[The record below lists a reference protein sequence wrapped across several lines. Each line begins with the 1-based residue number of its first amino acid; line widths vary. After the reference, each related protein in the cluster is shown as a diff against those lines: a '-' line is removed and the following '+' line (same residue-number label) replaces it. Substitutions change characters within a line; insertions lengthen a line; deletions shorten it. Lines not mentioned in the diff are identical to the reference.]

1 MLFRSGLMIG
11 RIFGGV
17 LLGAFIGALV
27 YEIVQRENPE
37 LIQKIRNWVEKED
50 DFAESEE
57 APAE

>member
-1 MLFRSGLMIG
+1 MIG

-17 LLGAFIGALV
+17 VLGAFIGALI

-50 DFAESEE
+50 DFVEPEE
-57 APAE
+57 ASDE

>member
-1 MLFRSGLMIG
+1 MSG